1 MSDPISV
8 TGTAVGVVSLG
19 LQVCGEIVSY
29 CQAWRGFDRDIQNF
43 SQKADGLRIPLQVLY
58 GLLANFQA
66 IDIATSKDIE
76 EKLEQIEEVIK
87 RLNEAIAQLATKGSG
102 NTAAIRAQFKKA
114 TYPFRKDGLREMS
127 SDLNSLHL
135 CLHTVLHAL
144 VAFIEGSE
152 KSFLTKTRLS
162 IQHAIQHTQTLITM
176 QQATAQ
182 NVHHMVRLL
191 TYREL

>member
-1 MSDPISV
+1 
-8 TGTAVGVVSLG
+8 
-19 LQVCGEIVSY
+19 
-29 CQAWRGFDRDIQNF
+29 
-43 SQKADGLRIPLQVLY
+43 VLY

-66 IDIATSKDIE
+66 MDIATSKDIE

-87 RLNEAIAQLATKGSG
+87 RLNEAIAQFATKGSG

-127 SDLNSLHL
+127 SDLDSLHL

-152 KSFLTKTRLS
+152 KSFLTRIRLS
-162 IQHAIQHTQTLITM
+162 IQHAQTLITM

-182 NVHHMVRLL
+182 NIHHMVRLL
-191 TYREL
+191 TYREF